1 MNACSLLCR
10 AAIGAAAALVVACT
24 ITVKKDDTGAGGDG
38 GTSSGG
44 SGSSGSGGG
53 AQCSTGTNVNHPE
66 CSGPDNSSAPW
77 IVCKP
82 STATAPALNGGT
94 WPGDGTYVLTDCTDY
109 GGSQTGPF
117 LSYQWLF
124 TVSGNTWTGT
134 YSDCLGSNPNTSST
148 DMWSFTADVQ
158 ASFIAL
164 NRTCGSGFVS
174 GSPYSASGNS
184 FSVNYGATGT
194 TDDVRLTFTKQ

>member
-1 MNACSLLCR
+1 MKAYSFVRR
-10 AAIGAAAALVVACT
+10 AAIAAAGALVVACT
-24 ITVKKDDTGAGGDG
+24 MATKNDTGAGGDG

-44 SGSSGSGGG
+44 SGSGSSGGG
-53 AQCSTGTNVNHPE
+53 GQCRTGTNVNHPE

-77 IVCKP
+77 IVCNP

-117 LSYQWLF
+117 LAYQWLF

-134 YSDCLGSNPNTSST
+134 YSDCLGNDPNTSST
-148 DMWSFTADVQ
+148 DMWSFTANVQ

-174 GSPYSASGNS
+174 GSPYSASGNA
-184 FSVNYGATGT
+184 FSVNYGGTGT